1 MSRVII
7 ENREGKNR
15 KETGHMGAETRKR
28 DKRILVITHQ
38 LSRTGAPIVLLDMI
52 RCYHR
57 QGYSL
62 EVITMLDGELR
73 QELEEL
79 GIFVRIQEHFVAEAE
94 EFLRYAGNFQM
105 VVANTLIT
113 FEAVQL
119 LKYTEIPVLW
129 WLHEGRQYFEHFHTV
144 LPDFAELPS
153 NVQVFSVG
161 HYVQEVIEELYGV
174 RTEILH
180 LGVEDLKTII
190 HKGMDTGKVRFLT
203 AGTYSRMKGQDIL
216 AEAIRK
222 LPQEYLAR
230 TEFYFCGNEQMY
242 DEAVFHPVKRL
253 CEEYENVTL
262 LHQLSRE
269 ETLAWMERCD
279 CLIVPS
285 RVDPI
290 PTVAVEMMMKGNLCL
305 CTEVCGI
312 AHYIEDGVNGF
323 TVPSEDTTLLVEKI
337 QYIVDNNKE
346 LDAVRNG
353 GRDVYEE
360 HFSMDVFER
369 RITELAECY
378 MEEQT
383 FEETEE
389 KQMGLATVVIT
400 TYNQSNRLL
409 HCLEWLKEVS
419 GIASI
424 VIADNGSTDGT
435 SDLLADMGYDF
446 IYFDEGVQGYA
457 KVWNA
462 AIENFEL
469 ENVVVFLEP
478 GYLPG
483 KECILRMTE
492 VLEQEGC
499 GMVGPVGNGLS
510 AFQHYP
516 VQKVEDLLTVEME
529 LPDDGSS
536 AIHSLS
542 IGNGLWAVSK
552 KVLRENGAFDEE
564 LSASKNVL
572 ADFELRM
579 VQKGY
584 QPMIC
589 RHALTFCISET
600 APYTDNANS
609 SGRCDKDVLKDKWE
623 MNYFNFMPH
632 LNLIGMIE
640 AEREAPVRVL
650 EVGCDLGVTLLEI
663 KNRFPNSQV
672 YGLEIN
678 PASAGIAKYFAEV
691 AVGNIED
698 RQIPFEG
705 KFDYIIFGD
714 VLEHLRDPQGIVRF
728 CRELLTEP
736 GYILTSIPNLMHVSV
751 MEQLLHGRFIYQD
764 EGLLDRSHIHLFTCY
779 EIQKMFLE
787 EGYILDVLSGTSIAF
802 DTGREA
808 LIQKLMEI
816 SEGVEEHMYRTY
828 QYLVRARKA

>member
-1 MSRVII
+1 
-7 ENREGKNR
+7 
-15 KETGHMGAETRKR
+15 
-28 DKRILVITHQ
+28 
-38 LSRTGAPIVLLDMI
+38 
-52 RCYHR
+52 
-57 QGYSL
+57 
-62 EVITMLDGELR
+62 
-73 QELEEL
+73 
-79 GIFVRIQEHFVAEAE
+79 
-94 EFLRYAGNFQM
+94 
-105 VVANTLIT
+105 
-113 FEAVQL
+113 
-119 LKYTEIPVLW
+119 
-129 WLHEGRQYFEHFHTV
+129 
-144 LPDFAELPS
+144 
-153 NVQVFSVG
+153 
-161 HYVQEVIEELYGV
+161 
-174 RTEILH
+174 
-180 LGVEDLKTII
+180 
-190 HKGMDTGKVRFLT
+190 
-203 AGTYSRMKGQDIL
+203 MKGQDIL

-483 KECILRMTE
+483 RN
-492 VLEQEGC
+492 VFC
-499 GMVGPVGNGLS
+499 G
-510 AFQHYP
+510 
-516 VQKVEDLLTVEME
+516 
-529 LPDDGSS
+529 
-536 AIHSLS
+536 
-542 IGNGLWAVSK
+542 
-552 KVLRENGAFDEE
+552 
-564 LSASKNVL
+564 
-572 ADFELRM
+572 
-579 VQKGY
+579 
-584 QPMIC
+584 
-589 RHALTFCISET
+589 
-600 APYTDNANS
+600 
-609 SGRCDKDVLKDKWE
+609 
-623 MNYFNFMPH
+623 
-632 LNLIGMIE
+632 
-640 AEREAPVRVL
+640 
-650 EVGCDLGVTLLEI
+650 
-663 KNRFPNSQV
+663 
-672 YGLEIN
+672 
-678 PASAGIAKYFAEV
+678 
-691 AVGNIED
+691 
-698 RQIPFEG
+698 
-705 KFDYIIFGD
+705 
-714 VLEHLRDPQGIVRF
+714 
-728 CRELLTEP
+728 
-736 GYILTSIPNLMHVSV
+736 
-751 MEQLLHGRFIYQD
+751 
-764 EGLLDRSHIHLFTCY
+764 
-779 EIQKMFLE
+779 
-787 EGYILDVLSGTSIAF
+787 
-802 DTGREA
+802 
-808 LIQKLMEI
+808 
-816 SEGVEEHMYRTY
+816 
-828 QYLVRARKA
+828 

>member
-1 MSRVII
+1 M
-7 ENREGKNR
+7 G
-15 KETGHMGAETRKR
+15 ETGRQ

-57 QGYSL
+57 QGYVL
-62 EVITMLDGELR
+62 EVITMLDGELKS
-73 QELEEL
+73 ELEEL
-79 GIFVRIQEHFVAEAE
+79 GIPVRVQEHFVAEAE

-153 NVQVFSVG
+153 NIQVFSVG

-174 RTEILH
+174 CTEILH
-180 LGVEDLKTII
+180 FGVEDMSGKDAAGGIENCCGLAKEQ
-190 HKGMDTGKVRFLT
+190 TGKVRFLT

-222 LPQEYLAR
+222 LPQEYLAQ

-242 DEAVFHPVKRL
+242 DETVFDPVKQL

-269 ETLAWMERCD
+269 ETFMWMERCD

-285 RVDPI
+285 RIDPI
-290 PTVAVEMMMKGNLCL
+290 PTVAAEMMMKGNLCL

-323 TVPSEDTTLLVEKI
+323 TVPSEDAASLVEKI
-337 QYIVDNNKE
+337 EYIVDNNRE
-346 LDAVRNG
+346 LDAVRSK
-353 GRDVYEE
+353 GREIYEA

-369 RITELAECY
+369 RIAGLAESCFC
-378 MEEQT
+378 MEEDMT
-383 FEETEE
+383 EKDEE
-389 KQMGLATVVIT
+389 KQMGLATVIIT
-400 TYNQSNRLL
+400 TYNQSDTLL
-409 HCLEWLKEVS
+409 RCLEWLKEVS
-419 GIASI
+419 GIARI

-469 ENVVVFLEP
+469 EDVVVFLEP

-483 KECILRMTE
+483 KECILRMAE
-492 VLEQEGC
+492 ALEQEDC
-499 GMVGPVGNGLS
+499 GMVGPVSNGLS

-516 VQKVEDLLTVEME
+516 VQKAEDLPAME
-529 LPDDGSS
+529 EELQSS
-536 AIHSLS
+536 GRCAVRSLS
-542 IGNGLWAVSK
+542 IGNGIWAVST
-552 KVLRENGAFDEE
+552 KVLRENGAFDEK
-564 LSASKNVL
+564 LSAAKNVL

-589 RHALTFCISET
+589 RHALAFCLSDT
-600 APYTDNANS
+600 QPYTDNVNS
-609 SGRCDKDVLKDKWE
+609 SGRCDRDVLKDKWE

-632 LNLIGMIE
+632 MNLINMIE
-640 AEREAPVRVL
+640 TKQEAPIRVL

-678 PASAGIAKYFAEV
+678 PASAGIAKHFAEV

-698 RQIPFEG
+698 RQIPFDG

-728 CRELLTEP
+728 SRELLTEH

-779 EIQKMFLE
+779 EIQTMFLE
-787 EGYILDVLSGTSIAF
+787 EGYNLDRLSGTSIAI
-802 DTGREA
+802 DDGREA

-816 SEGVEEHMYRTY
+816 SQGVEEHMYRTY
-828 QYLVRARKA
+828 QYLVRAKKA